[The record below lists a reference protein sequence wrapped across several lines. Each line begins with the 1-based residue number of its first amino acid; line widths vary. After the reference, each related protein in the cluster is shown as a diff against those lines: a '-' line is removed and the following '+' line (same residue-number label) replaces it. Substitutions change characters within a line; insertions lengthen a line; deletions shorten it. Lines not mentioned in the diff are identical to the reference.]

1 MSKLKEN
8 IVISLIFFIVFSVG
22 MTAFE
27 FWIYDEIDIQKNLI
41 GGGVLAFLILLDRKY
56 KFSERI
62 KRMLTFIK

>member
-8 IVISLIFFIVFSVG
+8 IVISLIFIIVFSVG

-27 FWIYDEIDIQKNLI
+27 FWIYDKIDIQKNLI

-56 KFSERI
+56 KFTNKI

>member
-8 IVISLIFFIVFSVG
+8 IVISLIFFICFSVG

-27 FWIYDEIDIQKNLI
+27 FWIYDKIDIQKNLI
-41 GGGVLAFLILLDRKY
+41 GGGILAFLILLDRKY
-56 KFSERI
+56 KFTNKI